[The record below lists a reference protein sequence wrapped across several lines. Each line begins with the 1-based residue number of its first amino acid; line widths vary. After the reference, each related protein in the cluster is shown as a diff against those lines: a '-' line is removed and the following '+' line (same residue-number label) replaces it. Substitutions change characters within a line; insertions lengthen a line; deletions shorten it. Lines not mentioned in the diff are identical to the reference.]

1 MPAASARR
9 VLVMKTLLLMASLS
23 IFMLEVIAPPVCD
36 NPDGGRKKKKD
47 GEEGEETF
55 TVIE

>member
-1 MPAASARR
+1 MPAAFARK
-9 VLVMKTLLLMASLS
+9 LPGMKTLLMMASLS
-23 IFMLEVIAPPVCD
+23 IFTLEVIGPPVCD

-55 TVIE
+55 AVAA